1 MPSKT
6 EPDFTE
12 KRWFHGIHT
21 KTKRYLK
28 QSGDFLVHADISR
41 SFKSPDVVLCVR
53 AGEETVRY
61 PLVTLPSGR
70 VCLREHVGVV
80 PRADFSSVY
89 RLVAHFRHQPL
100 PCGYVLRHGVRRPD
114 FLLQHKSVLFDP
126 STDKLGSG
134 NFCDVYRGRFVDQSG
149 VSSQAAI
156 KVCRELNTR
165 NEKQE
170 QAGVVETVRSM
181 MNEAKLQFKFRNEC
195 VVQCFGIACDNL
207 PVMLAVELWMAP
219 ETLCKRPEFTFHSDV
234 WAFGVLLFETF
245 NGGEMPWPG
254 DADFRRMARRIRAL
268 QMPPLPPATPEVV
281 RRLVGEKI
289 WLKDPQQRADFGA
302 ILRVLVDFLYAH
314 RPELPPW
321 DAWFVNRANGVLR
334 KKFLKG
340 NKEELLKDDRVPPT
354 SHSSL
359 SNSKKRPAPLRR
371 RASGGSTSAGF
382 PTAREA
388 AASPEGSGRVTKRA
402 PVRRKPSATQSVS
415 REE

>member
-89 RLVAHFRHQPL
+89 RL
-100 PCGYVLRHGVRRPD
+100 
-114 FLLQHKSVLFDP
+114 HKSVLFDP

-149 VSSQAAI
+149 
-156 KVCRELNTR
+156 VCRELNTR

-181 MNEAKLQFKFRNEC
+181 MNEAKLQFKFRNE
-195 VVQCFGIACDNL
+195 
-207 PVMLAVELWMAP
+207 WMAP